1 MSDLKESLFQAI
13 RVIAQA
19 EDSKLTFTKTI
30 EATIFDNSQAPEG
43 IYQVQY
49 QDGVFPAYTD
59 ADNKVTYNIGDAV
72 LVLIPDGDFSKHK
85 RILGKKS
92 QVGGGD
98 SDSASTSTSLDKIDW
113 IGPDW
118 SIWLDYDKTDPFAG
132 KGLIAGGEQESLIL
146 FDGFTQEDTTDE
158 IIFKRY
164 FNACHAFLIKVNF
177 RTDFP
182 QDKISTYYGGNYGL
196 RLTFQKNGTEY
207 VFILDTDNMNGD
219 PYNYKDPSTQYIIY
233 KYDNEALAGATIT
246 KIELFQEG
254 FTNEP
259 QDHEDIFASN
269 LELSFVQEIE
279 DLDNGYS
286 INILTP
292 QGNVVSAQEIT
303 LRPQL
308 KLDGK
313 EISYDTA
320 MWFIEDMS
328 IKVGNEKYSPYA
340 GIGWRNLDV
349 NGTLTI
355 KDSDIF
361 GTTQYKCVVIKG
373 ALAFDKTIFI
383 YKLNS
388 LYEFEIVREG
398 PDENDVVTLRVNQL
412 TEMPGPFTYAWAKTD
427 SEGNTF
433 SLSGNSDTYQ
443 FNLNEIY
450 LNSTYYCSIYNA
462 SSDLVY
468 TARIYIDKTIE
479 ENTDINVVFVGNY
492 IFAYDANGDIDYS
505 SYSQPHNLTA
515 EITLQDAN
523 DSVLTATWVF
533 PLPDDSMVTIA
544 DGTQTR
550 TDEDGN
556 PIVEV
561 GTSVNNPSVDFK
573 IAPKY
578 NINKLNNWID
588 LRLTTVAGQE
598 YTIRKEIICI
608 KTGNSGTNGTKY
620 YAFLDFQEGH
630 DHVAVNDSAQI
641 AVIEPHVY
649 EDGAAR
655 EDFAITYSLGGI
667 RGDDY
672 RFLNINNGNNNSCIV
687 SYIAKAGIE
696 PLNSSNFVTATVTID
711 DVELHCFIAVP
722 ILMSGAWVPL
732 GDTSADNLL
741 GKRYITSVEYNPSGE
756 NPSYDKNAII
766 NREYWTA
773 LEANDKFEELKSEDV
788 AYEPVAKYKN
798 DGMCGNILAT
808 SADCQ
813 ILWPVVFYLNTYGNE
828 AINGWDGVSIKVDNE
843 LGYILSPV
851 VGAGQKTTDTN
862 EFTGVLMGTV
872 GYFDGDG
879 VTEETG
885 LFGFNGEAGRTFFL
899 DAETGD
905 ITLGA
910 PNAARLEYNVAGAEL
925 RITGG
930 DASGIIINGEKA
942 VIQSEGFAEGD
953 KPYAQEGTQIN
964 LADGSIMSMN
974 FAIDENG
981 NAYFR
986 GEVTADSGSIGGWEI
1001 DGDRL
1006 VGNSEDG
1013 STRIILDASA
1023 PSIRGYGSGEDSN
1036 WSITPSGIVTN
1047 HLEASSGTIGPW
1059 NLTEEG
1065 LSGNGNVIYSNGGA
1079 TFGNFSFYSTPGQ
1092 GSVDEIDP
1100 SSGNIVYFGDRE
1112 GEIGLDAQNK
1122 LIWAGWDKSGTYID
1136 EDGYYVSLNGT
1147 EGAVYSYNGYYVWD
1161 PNGTNPETGQQTG
1174 WWAHVISQG
1183 GSSGVGGGVDA
1194 GNASSPENTRDQPEP
1209 WKFLYYSN
1217 EIDGL
1222 RFADVYFQD
1231 GLYIGYTIDNETQV
1245 PGFGG
1250 SVDCTGNS
1258 GGQKTWTFSNISGN
1272 DSSVTGQTDSAET
1285 YYFYVDNPDNFN
1297 DIYYG
1302 NLKFQNGLAIKNK
1315 PGTSVLSKLKE
1326 LLANGGGGGVSDEW
1340 NALLYLGGSPGSYN
1354 LYANHFIFTNG
1365 LLSSYEDNG
1374 GSVLD
1379 GHEATD
1385 AVASAVA
1392 RYL

>member
-1 MSDLKESLFQAI
+1 
-13 RVIAQA
+13 
-19 EDSKLTFTKTI
+19 
-30 EATIFDNSQAPEG
+30 
-43 IYQVQY
+43 
-49 QDGVFPAYTD
+49 
-59 ADNKVTYNIGDAV
+59 
-72 LVLIPDGDFSKHK
+72 
-85 RILGKKS
+85 
-92 QVGGGD
+92 
-98 SDSASTSTSLDKIDW
+98 
-113 IGPDW
+113 
-118 SIWLDYDKTDPFAG
+118 
-132 KGLIAGGEQESLIL
+132 
-146 FDGFTQEDTTDE
+146 
-158 IIFKRY
+158 
-164 FNACHAFLIKVNF
+164 
-177 RTDFP
+177 
-182 QDKISTYYGGNYGL
+182 
-196 RLTFQKNGTEY
+196 
-207 VFILDTDNMNGD
+207 
-219 PYNYKDPSTQYIIY
+219 
-233 KYDNEALAGATIT
+233 
-246 KIELFQEG
+246 
-254 FTNEP
+254 
-259 QDHEDIFASN
+259 
-269 LELSFVQEIE
+269 
-279 DLDNGYS
+279 
-286 INILTP
+286 
-292 QGNVVSAQEIT
+292 
-303 LRPQL
+303 
-308 KLDGK
+308 
-313 EISYDTA
+313 
-320 MWFIEDMS
+320 
-328 IKVGNEKYSPYA
+328 
-340 GIGWRNLDV
+340 
-349 NGTLTI
+349 
-355 KDSDIF
+355 
-361 GTTQYKCVVIKG
+361 
-373 ALAFDKTIFI
+373 
-383 YKLNS
+383 
-388 LYEFEIVREG
+388 
-398 PDENDVVTLRVNQL
+398 
-412 TEMPGPFTYAWAKTD
+412 MPGPFTYAWAKTD

-462 SSDLVY
+462 SNDLVY

-479 ENTDINVVFVGNY
+479 ENNEINVVFVGNY

-523 DSVLTATWVF
+523 DSILTATWVF

-544 DGTQTR
+544 DGTQTG
-550 TDEDGN
+550 TDEDGK

-561 GTSVNNPSVDFK
+561 GTSVNNPGVDFK

-598 YTIRKEIICI
+598 YTVRKEIICI

-655 EDFAITYSLGGI
+655 EDFTITYSLGGI

-672 RFLNINNGNNNSCIV
+672 RFLNITNGNNNSCIA

-722 ILMSGAWVPL
+722 ILMSGTWVPL

-741 GKRYITSVEYNPSGE
+741 GKRYITFVEYNPSGE
-756 NPSYDKNAII
+756 NPSYDKNATI
-766 NREYWTA
+766 NREYWTV

-879 VTEETG
+879 TVEETG

-910 PNAARLEYNVAGAEL
+910 PNAARLEYNVADAEL

-930 DASGIIINGEKA
+930 DAAGIIINGEKA
-942 VIQSEGFAEGD
+942 IIQSEGFAEGD
-953 KPYAQEGTQIN
+953 RPYAQEGTQIN
-964 LADGSIMSMN
+964 LADGSITSMN

-1006 VGNSEDG
+1006 VGKSEDG
-1013 STRIILDASA
+1013 STRIVLDASA

-1100 SSGNIVYFGDRE
+1100 TSGNIVYFGDRE

-1136 EDGYYVSLNGT
+1136 QGGYYVSLNGG

-1161 PNGTNPETGQQTG
+1161 PDTNS
-1174 WWAHVISQG
+1174 WNHIIAQG
-1183 GSSGVGGGVDA
+1183 GNIGGGSGVGDVTYDANSFTWGFSDGYSFQAENIDGSSDVNWNHVLYFDLANKQIHYGNMSFQRGLLDYNSSDEAVGKDGLNLIREWLGGVGGNGEA
-1194 GNASSPENTRDQPEP
+1194 NVWTNASGHWGT
-1209 WKFLYYSN
+1209 YSGSN
-1217 EIDGL
+1217 YSEFTKNAKTSSGT
-1222 RFADVYFQD
+1222 V
-1231 GLYIGYTIDNETQV
+1231 IGVE
-1245 PGFGG
+1245 
-1250 SVDCTGNS
+1250 
-1258 GGQKTWTFSNISGN
+1258 N
-1272 DSSVTGQTDSAET
+1272 DSVEAWHLD
-1285 YYFYVDNPDNFN
+1285 
-1297 DIYYG
+1297 
-1302 NLKFQNGLAIKNK
+1302 
-1315 PGTSVLSKLKE
+1315 
-1326 LLANGGGGGVSDEW
+1326 
-1340 NALLYLGGSPGSYN
+1340 
-1354 LYANHFIFTNG
+1354 FTNG
-1365 LLSSYEDNG
+1365 LATNYNDNT
-1374 GSVLD
+1374 SVNAPQVL
-1379 GHEATD
+1379 AR
-1385 AVASAVA
+1385 AVAS
-1392 RYL
+1392 YL

>member
-59 ADNKVTYNIGDAV
+59 VDNKVIYNIGDAV
-72 LVLIPDGDFSKHK
+72 LVLIPDGDFSKQK

-132 KGLIAGGEQESLIL
+132 KGLIAGGEQESLVL

-164 FNACHAFLIKVNF
+164 FDACHAFLIKVNF

-196 RLTFQKNGTEY
+196 RLIFQKNGTEY

-233 KYDNEALAGATIT
+233 KYDNAALAGATIT
-246 KIELFQEG
+246 KIELFQEN

-328 IKVGNEKYSPYA
+328 IKVGNDKYSPYA
-340 GIGWRNLDV
+340 GIGWRNLNV

-355 KDSDIF
+355 EDDDIF
-361 GTTQYKCVVIKG
+361 GTTQYKCVIIKG

-468 TARIYIDKTIE
+468 TARIYIDKTID
-479 ENTDINVVFVGNY
+479 ENNDINVVFVGNY

-515 EITLQDAN
+515 EITLQDTN
-523 DSVLTATWVF
+523 DSILTATWVF

-544 DGTQTR
+544 DGTQTG
-550 TDEDGN
+550 TDEGGK

-573 IAPKY
+573 IASKY

-696 PLNSSNFVTATVTID
+696 PLNSSNFITATVTID

-722 ILMSGAWVPL
+722 ILMSGIWVPL

-741 GKRYITSVEYNPSGE
+741 GKRYITSVEYNSSGE
-756 NPSYDKNAII
+756 NPSYDKNATI
-766 NREYWTA
+766 NREYWTT
-773 LEANDKFEELKSEDV
+773 LEANDKFEEFKSEDV

-872 GYFDGDG
+872 GYFDGGG
-879 VTEETG
+879 VIEETG
-885 LFGFNGEAGRTFFL
+885 LFGFNGESGRTFFL

-910 PNAARLEYNVAGAEL
+910 PGQGQLSYTV
-925 RITGG
+925 
-930 DASGIIINGEKA
+930 DSGILRLGSFDKDSKWYGLELNGQDG
-942 VIQSEGFAEGD
+942 VIQSGNYQHGDTVAETTGMQIDLANGEIDAKGFH
-953 KPYAQEGTQIN
+953 
-964 LADGSIMSMN
+964 
-974 FAIDENG
+974 IDESGLELSGTIEAIGGKIGNWEINEGRLEGNSTNG
-981 NAYFR
+981 GRIVLDADNAEIR
-986 GEVTADSGSIGGWEI
+986 GYPSDWSGEGSRWTISPNGITTEYIDATGGYIGGWELSETDEGLKYI
-1001 DGDRL
+1001 QSSNGQSALYSDGTVKFGDWYIGSYTDYSGREFMGL
-1006 VGNSEDG
+1006 TYGDPQTSWLGMSNNTGLTIWSGDTGSNSYFAANELGEIWSTAGIGARGIVGSGNNSSLHRGAFSTGEYAGNGVVIVGDYWFDATEDG
-1013 STRIILDASA
+1013 SGKIYKWN
-1023 PSIRGYGSGEDSN
+1023 GSN
-1036 WSITPSGIVTN
+1036 WSTEVNFGGAPGEGSGNVTYTPEGQFSYVDD
-1047 HLEASSGTIGPW
+1047 SGTHQMTSNVVWDSQPW
-1059 NLTEEG
+1059 
-1065 LSGNGNVIYSNGGA
+1065 
-1079 TFGNFSFYSTPGQ
+1079 
-1092 GSVDEIDP
+1092 
-1100 SSGNIVYFGDRE
+1100 
-1112 GEIGLDAQNK
+1112 IGLYATVSDDAITSLRFSQMEFQYGLCIQDAPYN
-1122 LIWAGWDKSGTYID
+1122 SG
-1136 EDGYYVSLNGT
+1136 
-1147 EGAVYSYNGYYVWD
+1147 VWD
-1161 PNGTNPETGQQTG
+1161 STHTKQALKDFLG
-1174 WWAHVISQG
+1174 IG
-1183 GSSGVGGGVDA
+1183 GSSGQGGTA
-1194 GNASSPENTRDQPEP
+1194 GSGNVETTYSDGAWN
-1209 WKFLYYSN
+1209 WLYMDGDEIISN
-1217 EIDGL
+1217 PVHF
-1222 RFADVYFQD
+1222 RD
-1231 GLYIGYTIDNETQV
+1231 GLYLGYNAKSIRT
-1245 PGFGG
+1245 
-1250 SVDCTGNS
+1250 
-1258 GGQKTWTFSNISGN
+1258 
-1272 DSSVTGQTDSAET
+1272 SSVAG
-1285 YYFYVDNPDNFN
+1285 
-1297 DIYYG
+1297 
-1302 NLKFQNGLAIKNK
+1302 
-1315 PGTSVLSKLKE
+1315 
-1326 LLANGGGGGVSDEW
+1326 
-1340 NALLYLGGSPGSYN
+1340 
-1354 LYANHFIFTNG
+1354 
-1365 LLSSYEDNG
+1365 
-1374 GSVLD
+1374 
-1379 GHEATD
+1379 
-1385 AVASAVA
+1385 AVA

>member
-72 LVLIPDGDFSKHK
+72 LVLIPDGDFSKQK

-98 SDSASTSTSLDKIDW
+98 SDSASTSASLDKIDW

-132 KGLIAGGEQESLIL
+132 RGLIAGGEQESLVL

-164 FNACHAFLIKVNF
+164 FDACHAFLIKVNF

-182 QDKISTYYGGNYGL
+182 QDNISAYYGGNYGI
-196 RLTFQKNGTEY
+196 RITFQKDGTEY
-207 VFILDTDNMNGD
+207 IFILDTDNMNGD

-328 IKVGNEKYSPYA
+328 AKVGNDKYSPYA

-355 KDSDIF
+355 KDDDIF
-361 GTTQYKCVVIKG
+361 GTTQYKCVIIKG
-373 ALAFDKTIFI
+373 ALSFDKTIFI

-398 PDENDVVTLRVNQL
+398 PDENDVITLRVNQL

-479 ENTDINVVFVGNY
+479 ENNEINVVFVGNY

-523 DSVLTATWVF
+523 DSILTATWVF

-544 DGTQTR
+544 DGTQTG
-550 TDEDGN
+550 TDEDGK

-598 YTIRKEIICI
+598 YTVRKEIICI

-655 EDFAITYSLGGI
+655 EDFTITYSLGGI

-672 RFLNINNGNNNSCIV
+672 RFLNITNGNNNSCIA

-696 PLNSSNFVTATVTID
+696 PLNSSNFITATVTID

-722 ILMSGAWVPL
+722 ILMSGTWVPL

-741 GKRYITSVEYNPSGE
+741 GKKYITSVEYNSSGE
-756 NPSYDKNAII
+756 NPSYDKNATI

-813 ILWPVVFYLNTYGNE
+813 ILWSVVFYLNTYGNE

-872 GYFDGDG
+872 GYFDGNN
-879 VTEETG
+879 TIEETG
-885 LFGFNGEAGRTFFL
+885 LFGFNGESGRTFFL
-899 DAETGD
+899 NAETGD

-910 PNAARLEYNVAGAEL
+910 PDAARLEYNVANAEL
-925 RITGG
+925 KITGG
-930 DASGIIINGEKA
+930 DASGIIINGEKS
-942 VIQSEGFAEGD
+942 VIQSEGFAKGD
-953 KPYAQEGTQIN
+953 RPYAQEGTQIN

-986 GEVTADSGSIGGWEI
+986 GDVTATGGRIGNWEINEGRLEGTSTDPNGGRIVLDADNAEIRGYPGDWTGEGSRWTINPNGITTEWIDANGGSIGGWSI
-1001 DGDRL
+1001 DENALSAGDTL
-1006 VGNSEDG
+1006 LSYDG
-1013 STRIILDASA
+1013 TAVFG
-1023 PSIRGYGSGEDSN
+1023 PFSIYYTGD
-1036 WSITPSGIVTN
+1036 
-1047 HLEASSGTIGPW
+1047 SSGSY
-1059 NLTEEG
+1059 
-1065 LSGNGNVIYSNGGA
+1065 SG
-1079 TFGNFSFYSTPGQ
+1079 
-1092 GSVDEIDP
+1092 
-1100 SSGNIVYFGDRE
+1100 YFGPGSNTIYDQEWGISGANSGLCFWTGYSE
-1112 GEIGLDAQNK
+1112 GYNFLVQNDGTVR
-1122 LIWAGWDKSGTYID
+1122 AGGDYT
-1136 EDGYYVSLNGT
+1136 
-1147 EGAVYSYNGYYVWD
+1147 
-1161 PNGTNPETGQQTG
+1161 TGRARDQTG
-1174 WWAHVISQG
+1174 WVSINPDGNIYLGNAKFDENGLLYRYVNNDWELYGDSGGGLGGGDVTYDANSFTWGFSDGYSFQAENIK
-1183 GSSGVGGGVDA
+1183 GSSDVDWNHVLYFDLTNEEIHYGNMSFQRGLLDSNSSDEAVG
-1194 GNASSPENTRDQPEP
+1194 
-1209 WKFLYYSN
+1209 K
-1217 EIDGL
+1217 DGL
-1222 RFADVYFQD
+1222 D
-1231 GLYIGYTIDNETQV
+1231 LIKKWL
-1245 PGFGG
+1245 GG
-1250 SVDCTGNS
+1250 AV
-1258 GGQKTWTFSNISGN
+1258 
-1272 DSSVTGQTDSAET
+1272 
-1285 YYFYVDNPDNFN
+1285 
-1297 DIYYG
+1297 
-1302 NLKFQNGLAIKNK
+1302 
-1315 PGTSVLSKLKE
+1315 
-1326 LLANGGGGGVSDEW
+1326 GGGVSDEW

-1379 GHEATD
+1379 GNEATD

>member
-72 LVLIPDGDFSKHK
+72 LVLIPDGDFSKQK

-132 KGLIAGGEQESLIL
+132 KGLIAGGEQESLVL

-164 FNACHAFLIKVNF
+164 FDACHAFLIKVNF

-196 RLTFQKNGTEY
+196 RLTFQKSGTEY

-233 KYDNEALAGATIT
+233 KYDNQALAGATIT
-246 KIELFQEG
+246 KIELFQED

-340 GIGWRNLDV
+340 GIGWRNLGV

-355 KDSDIF
+355 EDDDIF
-361 GTTQYKCVVIKG
+361 GTTQYKCVIIKG

-462 SSDLVY
+462 SNDLVY

-479 ENTDINVVFVGNY
+479 ENNEINVVFVGNY

-523 DSVLTATWVF
+523 DSILTATWVF

-544 DGTQTR
+544 DGTQTG
-550 TDEDGN
+550 TDEDGK

-598 YTIRKEIICI
+598 YTVRKEIICI

-620 YAFLDFQEGH
+620 YAYLDFQEGH

-655 EDFAITYSLGGI
+655 EDFTITYSLGGI

-672 RFLNINNGNNNSCIV
+672 RFLNITNGNNNSCIA

-696 PLNSSNFVTATVTID
+696 PLNSSNFITATVTID

-722 ILMSGAWVPL
+722 ILMSGTWVPL

-756 NPSYDKNAII
+756 NPSYDKNATI

-828 AINGWDGVSIKVDNE
+828 SINGWDGVSIKLDE
-843 LGYILSPV
+843 KSGYILSPV
-851 VGAGQKTTDTN
+851 VGAGEKREDTN
-862 EFTGVLMGTV
+862 EFTGVLMGTA
-872 GYFDGDG
+872 GFFDGASVDRK
-879 VTEETG
+879 TG
-885 LFGFNGEAGRTFFL
+885 LFGFAGEDGQTFFL

-910 PNAARLEYNVAGAEL
+910 PGTAQLTYSVQNATLSIL
-925 RITGG
+925 GG
-930 DASGIIINGEKA
+930 DSEGLIFDADKA
-942 VIQSEGFAEGD
+942 VIQSGIFREEGNGS
-953 KPYAQEGTQIN
+953 PYAIEGMQID
-964 LADGSIMSMN
+964 LSEEGSITAQN
-974 FAIDENG
+974 FAIDKNG

-1006 VGNSEDG
+1006 VGSSEDG

-1112 GEIGLDAQNK
+1112 GEIGLDANNWI
-1122 LIWAGWDKSGTYID
+1122 IWSGWNTGGSSSNRKSDCDANYL
-1136 EDGYYVSLNGT
+1136 VSLNGN

-1161 PNGTNPETGQQTG
+1161 PDTKS
-1174 WWAHVISQG
+1174 WSHVIAKG
-1183 GSSGVGGGVDA
+1183 G
-1194 GNASSPENTRDQPEP
+1194 
-1209 WKFLYYSN
+1209 
-1217 EIDGL
+1217 
-1222 RFADVYFQD
+1222 
-1231 GLYIGYTIDNETQV
+1231 
-1245 PGFGG
+1245 
-1250 SVDCTGNS
+1250 
-1258 GGQKTWTFSNISGN
+1258 NI
-1272 DSSVTGQTDSAET
+1272 
-1285 YYFYVDNPDNFN
+1285 
-1297 DIYYG
+1297 
-1302 NLKFQNGLAIKNK
+1302 
-1315 PGTSVLSKLKE
+1315 
-1326 LLANGGGGGVSDEW
+1326 GGGGGTGSGNVIYDPNNSGVWQYVYGDVENPQTQTMTNTVVWDDGAWIGLYVTVDETSITSIRLNQMEFQYGLCVQDGTYNSQVWNSNTTKTALKKFLDIGGSTGQGVTEDW
-1340 NALLYLGGSPGSYN
+1340 NAMLYLGGSSGAYN
-1354 LYANHFIFTNG
+1354 IYANHFTFTNG
-1365 LLSSYEDNG
+1365 LLSSYENNG
-1374 GSVLD
+1374 GDVVPGTNLV
-1379 GHEATD
+1379 TD

>member
-43 IYQVQY
+43 VYQVQY

-72 LVLIPDGDFSKHK
+72 LVLIPDGDFSKQK

-132 KGLIAGGEQESLIL
+132 RGLIAGGEQESLVL

-164 FNACHAFLIKVNF
+164 FDACHAFLIKVNF

-233 KYDNEALAGATIT
+233 KYDNQALAGATIT
-246 KIELFQEG
+246 KIELFQED

-328 IKVGNEKYSPYA
+328 VKVGNDKYSPYA

-355 KDSDIF
+355 EDDDIF
-361 GTTQYKCVVIKG
+361 GTTQYKCVIIKG

-388 LYEFEIVREG
+388 LYEFEIIREG

-479 ENTDINVVFVGNY
+479 ENNEINVVFVGNY

-523 DSVLTATWVF
+523 DSILTATWVF

-544 DGTQTR
+544 DGTQTG
-550 TDEDGN
+550 TDEDGK

-561 GTSVNNPSVDFK
+561 GTSVNNPGVDFK

-598 YTIRKEIICI
+598 YTVRKEIICI

-655 EDFAITYSLGGI
+655 EDFTITYSLGGI

-672 RFLNINNGNNNSCIV
+672 RFLNITNGNNNSCIA

-722 ILMSGAWVPL
+722 ILMSGTWVPL

-741 GKRYITSVEYNPSGE
+741 GKRYITSVEYNSSGE
-756 NPSYDKNAII
+756 NPSYDKNATI

-879 VTEETG
+879 TVEETG

-910 PNAARLEYNVAGAEL
+910 PNAARLEYNVADAEL

-930 DASGIIINGEKA
+930 DTSGIIINGEKA

-953 KPYAQEGTQIN
+953 RPYAQEGTQIN

-986 GEVTADSGSIGGWEI
+986 GDVTATGGRIGNWEINEGRLEGTSTAPNGGRIVFDADNAEIRGYPGDWTGEGSRWTINPNGITTEWIDANGGSIGGWSI
-1001 DGDRL
+1001 DENALSAGDTL
-1006 VGNSEDG
+1006 LSYDGTAVFGPFSIYYSEDTTG
-1013 STRIILDASA
+1013 SNDSYFGPTNEEWGMS
-1023 PSIRGYGSGEDSN
+1023 GSN
-1036 WSITPSGIVTN
+1036 SGLCFWT
-1047 HLEASSGTIGPW
+1047 G
-1059 NLTEEG
+1059 
-1065 LSGNGNVIYSNGGA
+1065 YSNGY
-1079 TFGNFSFYSTPGQ
+1079 NFLVQNDGTVRAG
-1092 GSVDEIDP
+1092 
-1100 SSGNIVYFGDRE
+1100 GDY
-1112 GEIGLDAQNK
+1112 
-1122 LIWAGWDKSGTYID
+1122 T
-1136 EDGYYVSLNGT
+1136 
-1147 EGAVYSYNGYYVWD
+1147 
-1161 PNGTNPETGQQTG
+1161 TGRARDQTG
-1174 WWAHVISQG
+1174 WVSINPDGNIYLGNAKFDSDGLLYRYVNDDWELYGDSGSGLGGGDVTYDSNTSVWGFSDGTNLEIYKASTTVANYNRVIS
-1183 GSSGVGGGVDA
+1183 VDA
-1194 GNASSPENTRDQPEP
+1194 QGNFYVQNVHFTRGLLDNTSSYPGGTGENTTVMTEQIKQ
-1209 WKFLYYSN
+1209 WL
-1217 EIDGL
+1217 
-1222 RFADVYFQD
+1222 
-1231 GLYIGYTIDNETQV
+1231 
-1245 PGFGG
+1245 GG
-1250 SVDCTGNS
+1250 
-1258 GGQKTWTFSNISGN
+1258 
-1272 DSSVTGQTDSAET
+1272 A
-1285 YYFYVDNPDNFN
+1285 
-1297 DIYYG
+1297 
-1302 NLKFQNGLAIKNK
+1302 A
-1315 PGTSVLSKLKE
+1315 
-1326 LLANGGGGGVSDEW
+1326 GGGVSEEW
-1340 NALLYLGGSPGSYN
+1340 NAILYLGGSSGSYN
-1354 LYANHFIFTNG
+1354 LYANHFTFTNG

-1374 GSVLD
+1374 GSVLSD
-1379 GHEATD
+1379 NFATD

>member
-1 MSDLKESLFQAI
+1 MSDLKESLFEAI

-30 EATIFDNSQAPEG
+30 EATIFDNSQAPDG

-59 ADNKVTYNIGDAV
+59 ADNKVTYNVGDAV
-72 LVLIPDGDFSKHK
+72 LVLIPDGDFSKQK

-92 QVGGGD
+92 QIGG

-118 SIWLDYDKTDPFAG
+118 SIWLDYNKQDPFVG
-132 KGLIAGGEQESLIL
+132 KGLIAGGEQESLVL

-164 FNACHAFLIKVNF
+164 FDACHAFLIKCDF

-182 QDKISTYYGGNYGL
+182 QKTITEYYGGNYGL
-196 RLTFQKNGTEY
+196 RLTFQKDNTEY
-207 VFILDTDNMNGD
+207 VFILDLDNMNGD
-219 PYNYKDPSTQYIIY
+219 PYNYKDPATQYILY
-233 KYDNEALAGATIT
+233 QYDNEALAGATIT
-246 KIELFQEG
+246 KIELFQEN
-254 FTNEP
+254 FNVTP
-259 QDHEDIFASN
+259 QDHADIFATN
-269 LELSFVQEIE
+269 LNLSFVQEIE
-279 DLDNGYS
+279 DLGNGYS
-286 INILTP
+286 MNIITP

-303 LRPQL
+303 LQPQL
-308 KLDGK
+308 KLDGQ

-328 IKVGNEKYSPYA
+328 IKVGNENYSPYA
-340 GIGWRNLDV
+340 GIGWRNLNV

-355 KDSDIF
+355 EDDDIF
-361 GTTQYKCVVIKG
+361 GTTQYKCVIIKG

-388 LYEFEIVREG
+388 LYEFEINREG
-398 PDENDVVTLRVNQL
+398 PDKNDFVTLRVNQL

-427 SEGNTF
+427 AEGNTF
-433 SLSGNSDTYQ
+433 SLSGDSDTYQ
-443 FNLNEIY
+443 FNINEIY
-450 LNSTYYCSIYNA
+450 LNSTFYCSIYNA
-462 SSDLVY
+462 SGDLVY

-479 ENTDINVVFVGNY
+479 EDNNINVVFVGNY

-515 EITLQDAN
+515 EIALQDQN
-523 DSVLTATWVF
+523 DSVLTAEWIF
-533 PLPDDSMVTIA
+533 PLSDDSMVTPT
-544 DGTQTR
+544 DGTQTG
-550 TDEDGN
+550 TDENGN
-556 PIVEV
+556 PIVMVE

-573 IAPKY
+573 IAAKY

-588 LRLTTVAGQE
+588 LHLTTVAGQD
-598 YTIRKEIICI
+598 YTVRKEIICL

-620 YAFLDFQEGH
+620 YAYLDFQEGH

-655 EDFAITYSLGGI
+655 EDFTITYSLGGI

-672 RFLNINNGNNNSCIV
+672 RFLNITNGNNNSCIA

-711 DVELHCFIAVP
+711 DIELHCFIAVP
-722 ILMSGAWVPL
+722 ILMSGPWIPL

-756 NPSYDKNAII
+756 NPSYDKNATI

-851 VGAGQKTTDTN
+851 IGAGQKTTDTN

-879 VTEETG
+879 VIEETG

-910 PNAARLEYNVAGAEL
+910 PNAARLEYNVADAEL
-925 RITGG
+925 KITGG

-953 KPYAQEGTQIN
+953 RPYAQEGTQIN
-964 LADGSIMSMN
+964 LADGSITSMN

-1006 VGNSEDG
+1006 VGSSEDG
-1013 STRIILDASA
+1013 STRIVLDASA

-1059 NLTEEG
+1059 NLSQEG
-1065 LSGNGNVIYSNGGA
+1065 LSGNGNVIYANGGA
-1079 TFGNFSFYSTPGQ
+1079 TFGDFSFYSTLGQ
-1092 GSVDEIDP
+1092 GGSDAIDP
-1100 SSGNIVYFGDRE
+1100 TSGNIVYFGSYD
-1112 GEIGLDAQNK
+1112 GTIGMDAANN
-1122 LIWAGWDKSGTYID
+1122 LIWVGWDRQGNTVKPNGYGISL
-1136 EDGYYVSLNGT
+1136 DGG
-1147 EGAVYSYNGYYVWD
+1147 EWAIYSYNGYYVWD
-1161 PNGTNPETGQQTG
+1161 DSKNDWIHIIGKNGEMEGGSGATGIGDVTYNSNTSIWGFSDGTNLEIYNAGTTV
-1174 WWAHVISQG
+1174 ANYNRVISVDSQG
-1183 GSSGVGGGVDA
+1183 NFYVQNVHFTRGLLDNTSSYPGGTGENTTVMTEQIKQWLGGAAGGGV
-1194 GNASSPENTRDQPEP
+1194 
-1209 WKFLYYSN
+1209 
-1217 EIDGL
+1217 
-1222 RFADVYFQD
+1222 
-1231 GLYIGYTIDNETQV
+1231 
-1245 PGFGG
+1245 
-1250 SVDCTGNS
+1250 
-1258 GGQKTWTFSNISGN
+1258 
-1272 DSSVTGQTDSAET
+1272 TD
-1285 YYFYVDNPDNFN
+1285 D
-1297 DIYYG
+1297 
-1302 NLKFQNGLAIKNK
+1302 
-1315 PGTSVLSKLKE
+1315 
-1326 LLANGGGGGVSDEW
+1326 W
-1340 NALLYLGGSPGSYN
+1340 NAMLYLGGSSGAYN
-1354 LYANHFIFTNG
+1354 IYANHFTFTNG

-1374 GSVLD
+1374 GDVVPDTNLV
-1379 GHEATD
+1379 TD

>member
-72 LVLIPDGDFSKHK
+72 LVLIPDGDFSKQK

-98 SDSASTSTSLDKIDW
+98 SDGASTSTSLDKIDW

-132 KGLIAGGEQESLIL
+132 KGLIAGGEQESLVL

-164 FNACHAFLIKVNF
+164 FDACHAFLIKVNF

-233 KYDNEALAGATIT
+233 KYDNAALAGATIT
-246 KIELFQEG
+246 KIELFQES

-286 INILTP
+286 INILAP

-328 IKVGNEKYSPYA
+328 IKVGNDKYSPYA
-340 GIGWRNLDV
+340 GIGWRNLNV

-355 KDSDIF
+355 EDDDIF
-361 GTTQYKCVVIKG
+361 GTTQYKCVIIKG

-450 LNSTYYCSIYNA
+450 LNSTYYCSVYNA

-479 ENTDINVVFVGNY
+479 ENNEINVVFVGNY

-523 DSVLTATWVF
+523 DSILTATWVF

-544 DGTQTR
+544 DGTQTG
-550 TDEDGN
+550 TDEDGK

-598 YTIRKEIICI
+598 YTVRKEIICI

-655 EDFAITYSLGGI
+655 EDFTIAYSLGGI

-672 RFLNINNGNNNSCIV
+672 RFLNITNGNNNSCIA

-722 ILMSGAWVPL
+722 ILMSGTWVPL

-756 NPSYDKNAII
+756 NPSYDKNATI

-813 ILWPVVFYLNTYGNE
+813 VLWPVVFYLNTYGNE

-879 VTEETG
+879 TVEETG

-910 PNAARLEYNVAGAEL
+910 PNAARLEYNVADAEL

-930 DASGIIINGEKA
+930 DTSGIIINGEKA

-953 KPYAQEGTQIN
+953 RPYAQEGTQIN
-964 LADGSIMSMN
+964 LADGSVMSMN
-974 FAIDENG
+974 FAIDEKG

-986 GEVTADSGSIGGWEI
+986 GDVTATGGRIGNWEINEGRLEGTSTAPNGGRIVLDADNAEIRGYPGDWTGEGSRWTINPNGITTEWVDASGGSIGGWSIDENALSAGDTLLSYDGTAVFGPFSIYYSEDTTGSNDSYFGPTNEEWGMSGSNSGLCFWTGYSNGYNFLVQNDGTVRAGGDYTTGRARDQTGWVSINPDGNIYLGNAKFDSDGLLYRYVNDDWELYGDSGSGLGGGDVTYDANSFTWGFSDGYSFQAENI
-1001 DGDRL
+1001 DGSSDVNWNHVLYFDLANKQIHYGNMSFQRGL
-1006 VGNSEDG
+1006 LDYNSSDEAVGKDGLNLIREWLGGVGGNGEANVWTNASGHWGTYSGSNYSEF
-1013 STRIILDASA
+1013 TKNAK
-1023 PSIRGYGSGEDSN
+1023 
-1036 WSITPSGIVTN
+1036 T
-1047 HLEASSGTIGPW
+1047 SSGTVIGV
-1059 NLTEEG
+1059 E
-1065 LSGNGNVIYSNGGA
+1065 
-1079 TFGNFSFYSTPGQ
+1079 
-1092 GSVDEIDP
+1092 
-1100 SSGNIVYFGDRE
+1100 
-1112 GEIGLDAQNK
+1112 
-1122 LIWAGWDKSGTYID
+1122 
-1136 EDGYYVSLNGT
+1136 
-1147 EGAVYSYNGYYVWD
+1147 
-1161 PNGTNPETGQQTG
+1161 
-1174 WWAHVISQG
+1174 
-1183 GSSGVGGGVDA
+1183 
-1194 GNASSPENTRDQPEP
+1194 
-1209 WKFLYYSN
+1209 
-1217 EIDGL
+1217 
-1222 RFADVYFQD
+1222 
-1231 GLYIGYTIDNETQV
+1231 
-1245 PGFGG
+1245 
-1250 SVDCTGNS
+1250 
-1258 GGQKTWTFSNISGN
+1258 N
-1272 DSSVTGQTDSAET
+1272 DSVEAWHLD
-1285 YYFYVDNPDNFN
+1285 
-1297 DIYYG
+1297 
-1302 NLKFQNGLAIKNK
+1302 
-1315 PGTSVLSKLKE
+1315 
-1326 LLANGGGGGVSDEW
+1326 
-1340 NALLYLGGSPGSYN
+1340 
-1354 LYANHFIFTNG
+1354 FTNG
-1365 LLSSYEDNG
+1365 LATNYNDNT
-1374 GSVLD
+1374 SVNAPQVL
-1379 GHEATD
+1379 AR
-1385 AVASAVA
+1385 AVAS
-1392 RYL
+1392 YL

>member
-59 ADNKVTYNIGDAV
+59 ADNKVTYSIGDSV
-72 LVLIPDGDFSKHK
+72 LVLIPDGDFSKQK

-132 KGLIAGGEQESLIL
+132 KGLIAGGEQESLVL

-164 FNACHAFLIKVNF
+164 FDACHAFLIKVNF

-233 KYDNEALAGATIT
+233 KYDNQALAGATIT
-246 KIELFQEG
+246 KIELFQED

-328 IKVGNEKYSPYA
+328 VKVGNDKYSPYA
-340 GIGWRNLDV
+340 GIGWRNLNV

-355 KDSDIF
+355 EDDDIF
-361 GTTQYKCVVIKG
+361 GTTQYKCVIIKG
-373 ALAFDKTIFI
+373 VLAFDKTIFI

-468 TARIYIDKTIE
+468 TARVYIDKTID
-479 ENTDINVVFVGNY
+479 ENNDISVVFVGNY

-544 DGTQTR
+544 DGTQTG
-550 TDEDGN
+550 TDENGN

-598 YTIRKEIICI
+598 YSVRKEIICI

-655 EDFAITYSLGGI
+655 EDFTVTYSLGGI

-672 RFLNINNGNNNSCIV
+672 RFLNITNGNNNSCIA

-722 ILMSGAWVPL
+722 ILMSGTWIPL
-732 GDTSADNLL
+732 GDASADNLL
-741 GKRYITSVEYNPSGE
+741 GKRYITFVEYNPSGE

-828 AINGWDGVSIKVDNE
+828 SINGWDGVSIE
-843 LGYILSPV
+843 LDEKSGYILSPV
-851 VGAGQKTTDTN
+851 VGAGEKNESTN

-872 GYFDGDG
+872 GYFDGG
-879 VTEETG
+879 SVKEQTG
-885 LFGFNGEAGRTFFL
+885 LFGFAGENGQSFFL

-905 ITLGA
+905 ITLGVPGSA
-910 PNAARLEYNVAGAEL
+910 QLKYNVNQAEL
-925 RITGG
+925 SILGG
-930 DASGIIINGEKA
+930 DSAGLIFDADKATIKSGLYI
-942 VIQSEGFAEGD
+942 EGD
-953 KPYAQEGTQIN
+953 SSDRPYAKQGLEIDLGEE
-964 LADGSIMSMN
+964 GSITSVN
-974 FAIDENG
+974 FAITKDG
-981 NAYFR
+981 DAYFR
-986 GEVTADSGSIGGWEI
+986 GEINADSGSIGGWEI

-1006 VGNSEDG
+1006 VGTGEDG
-1013 STRIILDASA
+1013 SSKIILDASE
-1023 PSIRGYGSGEDSN
+1023 PSIRGYGEDGDSN
-1036 WSITPSGIVTN
+1036 WSITPSGITTN

-1059 NLTEEG
+1059 NLSQEG
-1065 LSGNGNVIYSNGGA
+1065 LSGNGNVIYANGGA
-1079 TFGNFSFYSTPGQ
+1079 TFGDFSFYSTLGQ
-1092 GSVDEIDP
+1092 GGSDAIDP
-1100 SSGNIVYFGDRE
+1100 TSGNIVYFGSYD
-1112 GEIGLDAQNK
+1112 GTIGMDAAND
-1122 LIWAGWDKSGTYID
+1122 LIWVGWDRQGNYTKPNGYGISL
-1136 EDGYYVSLNGT
+1136 DGGEWAIY
-1147 EGAVYSYNGYYVWD
+1147 AYNGYYVWD
-1161 PNGTNPETGQQTG
+1161 DSKNDWIHIIGKNGEMEGGSGVAGIGDVTYNSNTSIWGFSDGTNLEIYKASTTV
-1174 WWAHVISQG
+1174 ANYNRVISVDSQG
-1183 GSSGVGGGVDA
+1183 NFYVQNVHFTRGLLDNTSSYPGGTGENTTVMTEQIKQWLGGATGGGV
-1194 GNASSPENTRDQPEP
+1194 
-1209 WKFLYYSN
+1209 
-1217 EIDGL
+1217 
-1222 RFADVYFQD
+1222 
-1231 GLYIGYTIDNETQV
+1231 
-1245 PGFGG
+1245 
-1250 SVDCTGNS
+1250 
-1258 GGQKTWTFSNISGN
+1258 
-1272 DSSVTGQTDSAET
+1272 TD
-1285 YYFYVDNPDNFN
+1285 D
-1297 DIYYG
+1297 
-1302 NLKFQNGLAIKNK
+1302 
-1315 PGTSVLSKLKE
+1315 
-1326 LLANGGGGGVSDEW
+1326 W
-1340 NALLYLGGSPGSYN
+1340 NAMLYLGGRSGAYN
-1354 LYANHFIFTNG
+1354 IYANHLTFTNG
-1365 LLSSYEDNG
+1365 LLSSYENNG
-1374 GSVLD
+1374 GEVVPDTNLV
-1379 GHEATD
+1379 TD

>member
-1 MSDLKESLFQAI
+1 
-13 RVIAQA
+13 
-19 EDSKLTFTKTI
+19 
-30 EATIFDNSQAPEG
+30 
-43 IYQVQY
+43 
-49 QDGVFPAYTD
+49 
-59 ADNKVTYNIGDAV
+59 
-72 LVLIPDGDFSKHK
+72 
-85 RILGKKS
+85 
-92 QVGGGD
+92 
-98 SDSASTSTSLDKIDW
+98 
-113 IGPDW
+113 
-118 SIWLDYDKTDPFAG
+118 
-132 KGLIAGGEQESLIL
+132 
-146 FDGFTQEDTTDE
+146 
-158 IIFKRY
+158 
-164 FNACHAFLIKVNF
+164 
-177 RTDFP
+177 
-182 QDKISTYYGGNYGL
+182 
-196 RLTFQKNGTEY
+196 
-207 VFILDTDNMNGD
+207 
-219 PYNYKDPSTQYIIY
+219 
-233 KYDNEALAGATIT
+233 
-246 KIELFQEG
+246 
-254 FTNEP
+254 
-259 QDHEDIFASN
+259 
-269 LELSFVQEIE
+269 
-279 DLDNGYS
+279 
-286 INILTP
+286 
-292 QGNVVSAQEIT
+292 
-303 LRPQL
+303 
-308 KLDGK
+308 
-313 EISYDTA
+313 
-320 MWFIEDMS
+320 
-328 IKVGNEKYSPYA
+328 
-340 GIGWRNLDV
+340 
-349 NGTLTI
+349 
-355 KDSDIF
+355 
-361 GTTQYKCVVIKG
+361 
-373 ALAFDKTIFI
+373 
-383 YKLNS
+383 
-388 LYEFEIVREG
+388 
-398 PDENDVVTLRVNQL
+398 
-412 TEMPGPFTYAWAKTD
+412 
-427 SEGNTF
+427 
-433 SLSGNSDTYQ
+433 
-443 FNLNEIY
+443 
-450 LNSTYYCSIYNA
+450 
-462 SSDLVY
+462 
-468 TARIYIDKTIE
+468 
-479 ENTDINVVFVGNY
+479 
-492 IFAYDANGDIDYS
+492 
-505 SYSQPHNLTA
+505 
-515 EITLQDAN
+515 
-523 DSVLTATWVF
+523 
-533 PLPDDSMVTIA
+533 MVTIA
-544 DGTQTR
+544 DGTQTG
-550 TDEDGN
+550 TDEDGK

-598 YTIRKEIICI
+598 YTVRKEIICI

-655 EDFAITYSLGGI
+655 EDFTITYSLGGI

-672 RFLNINNGNNNSCIV
+672 RFLNITNGNNNSCIA

-722 ILMSGAWVPL
+722 ILMSGTWVPL

-798 DGMCGNILAT
+798 DGMCGNILTT

-879 VTEETG
+879 TVEETG

-910 PNAARLEYNVAGAEL
+910 PNAARLEYNVADAEL

-1161 PNGTNPETGQQTG
+1161 PNGTNPKTGQQTG

-1231 GLYIGYTIDNETQV
+1231 GLYIGYTVDNETQV
-1245 PGFGG
+1245 PGLGGG

-1258 GGQKTWTFSNISGN
+1258 GGQKTWTFNNISGN
-1272 DSSVTGQTDSAET
+1272 DNSIVGQTDSSNT
-1285 YYFYVDNPDNFN
+1285 Y
-1297 DIYYG
+1297 I
-1302 NLKFQNGLAIKNK
+1302 
-1315 PGTSVLSKLKE
+1315 
-1326 LLANGGGGGVSDEW
+1326 
-1340 NALLYLGGSPGSYN
+1340 LYLNNYTNPTGIGIGNMLFKNGILTQNPEQVSPSVGTGRVAGLIASY
-1354 LYANHFIFTNG
+1354 L
-1365 LLSSYEDNG
+1365 
-1374 GSVLD
+1374 
-1379 GHEATD
+1379 
-1385 AVASAVA
+1385 
-1392 RYL
+1392 

>member
-72 LVLIPDGDFSKHK
+72 LVLIPDGDFSKQK

-98 SDSASTSTSLDKIDW
+98 SDGASTSTSLDKIDW

-132 KGLIAGGEQESLIL
+132 KGLIAGGEQESLVL

-164 FNACHAFLIKVNF
+164 FDACHAFLIKVNF

-233 KYDNEALAGATIT
+233 KYDNQALAGATIT
-246 KIELFQEG
+246 KIELFQED

-328 IKVGNEKYSPYA
+328 VKVGNDKYSPYA

-355 KDSDIF
+355 EDDDIF
-361 GTTQYKCVVIKG
+361 GTTQYKCVIIKG

-462 SSDLVY
+462 SNDLVY

-479 ENTDINVVFVGNY
+479 ENNEINVVFVGNY

-515 EITLQDAN
+515 EITLQDTN
-523 DSVLTATWVF
+523 DSILTATWVF

-544 DGTQTR
+544 DGTQTG

-598 YTIRKEIICI
+598 YTVRKEIICI

-655 EDFAITYSLGGI
+655 EDFTITYSLGGI

-672 RFLNINNGNNNSCIV
+672 RFLNITNGNNNSCIA

-696 PLNSSNFVTATVTID
+696 SLNSSNFVTATVTID

-722 ILMSGAWVPL
+722 ILMSGTWVPL
-732 GDTSADNLL
+732 GDTSTDNLL

-766 NREYWTA
+766 NREYWTK

-813 ILWPVVFYLNTYGNE
+813 VLWPVVFYLNTYGNE
-828 AINGWDGVSIKVDNE
+828 SINGWDGVSIE
-843 LGYILSPV
+843 LDEESGYILSPV
-851 VGAGQKTTDTN
+851 VGAGSKKEDTN

-872 GYFDGDG
+872 GYFDGG
-879 VTEETG
+879 SVKEQTG
-885 LFGFNGEAGRTFFL
+885 LFGFAGEDGQSFFL
-899 DAETGD
+899 DAETGN
-905 ITLGA
+905 ITLGV
-910 PNAARLEYNVAGAEL
+910 PGQGQLTYNVADGILQIGSFDEADRWYGL
-925 RITGG
+925 TLDGQDGKIQSGNYQKSTTGDVADTVG
-930 DASGIIINGEKA
+930 MMIDLANGIIDAK
-942 VIQSEGFAEGD
+942 GFH
-953 KPYAQEGTQIN
+953 
-964 LADGSIMSMN
+964 
-974 FAIDENG
+974 IDENG
-981 NAYFR
+981 LELSGTIEAIGGRIGNWEIREGRLEGEGEAGRIVLDADNAKITGYSTSWQ
-986 GEVTADSGSIGGWEI
+986 GQGDYWSLGPDGIIANSGRIGGWSI
-1001 DGDRL
+1001 DEEALSAGETLLSYDGTAVFGPFSIYYSEDSGGANSAYFGPTGEEWGISGSNYGLCFWTGYSQGYNFLVQNDGTVRAGGNYTTGRAKDQTGWVSINPDGNIYLGNAKFDSDGILYRYIDNDWKQYAQSGSGLGSGNVIYTPQGKFSYVDDSGTYQMTSNVVWDSGPWIGLYATVSGDSITSLRFNQMEFQYGL
-1006 VGNSEDG
+1006 CIQDSTYDSATWNSTHTKKALREYLGISDSSATDGPNTWTNGTGHWGTYSGNSYTEL
-1013 STRIILDASA
+1013 TANA
-1023 PSIRGYGSGEDSN
+1023 K
-1036 WSITPSGIVTN
+1036 T
-1047 HLEASSGTIGPW
+1047 SSGTIVGI
-1059 NLTEEG
+1059 
-1065 LSGNGNVIYSNGGA
+1065 NGNNVEYW
-1079 TFGNFSFYSTPGQ
+1079 T
-1092 GSVDEIDP
+1092 
-1100 SSGNIVYFGDRE
+1100 
-1112 GEIGLDAQNK
+1112 L
-1122 LIWAGWDKSGTYID
+1122 
-1136 EDGYYVSLNGT
+1136 
-1147 EGAVYSYNGYYVWD
+1147 
-1161 PNGTNPETGQQTG
+1161 
-1174 WWAHVISQG
+1174 
-1183 GSSGVGGGVDA
+1183 
-1194 GNASSPENTRDQPEP
+1194 
-1209 WKFLYYSN
+1209 
-1217 EIDGL
+1217 
-1222 RFADVYFQD
+1222 
-1231 GLYIGYTIDNETQV
+1231 
-1245 PGFGG
+1245 GF
-1250 SVDCTGNS
+1250 
-1258 GGQKTWTFSNISGN
+1258 K
-1272 DSSVTGQTDSAET
+1272 
-1285 YYFYVDNPDNFN
+1285 
-1297 DIYYG
+1297 
-1302 NLKFQNGLAIKNK
+1302 NGLA
-1315 PGTSVLSKLKE
+1315 TSYDSSSVDGDKA
-1326 LLANGGGGGVSDEW
+1326 LAR
-1340 NALLYLGGSPGSYN
+1340 
-1354 LYANHFIFTNG
+1354 
-1365 LLSSYEDNG
+1365 
-1374 GSVLD
+1374 
-1379 GHEATD
+1379 
-1385 AVASAVA
+1385 AVAS
-1392 RYL
+1392 YL

>member
-1 MSDLKESLFQAI
+1 MSDLKESLFEAI

-30 EATIFDNSQAPEG
+30 EATIFDNSQAPDG

-59 ADNKVTYNIGDAV
+59 ADNKVTYSVGDAV
-72 LVLIPDGDFSKHK
+72 LVLIPDGDFSKQK

-92 QVGGGD
+92 QISG
-98 SDSASTSTSLDKIDW
+98 SDSASASTSLDKIDW

-118 SIWLDYDKTDPFAG
+118 SIWLDYNKQDPFIG
-132 KGLIAGGEQESLIL
+132 KGLIAGGEQESLVL
-146 FDGFTQEDTTDE
+146 FNGFTQEDTTDE

-164 FNACHAFLIKVNF
+164 FNACHAFLIKCDF

-182 QDKISTYYGGNYGL
+182 QDTITEYYGGNYGL
-196 RLTFQKNGTEY
+196 RLTFQKDNTEY
-207 VFILDTDNMNGD
+207 VFILDLDNMNGD
-219 PYNYKDPSTQYIIY
+219 PYNYKDPATQYILY
-233 KYDNEALAGATIT
+233 QYDNEALAGATIT
-246 KIELFQEG
+246 KIELFQEN
-254 FTNEP
+254 FNVTP
-259 QDHEDIFASN
+259 QDHADIFATN
-269 LELSFVQEIE
+269 LNLSFVQEIE
-279 DLDNGYS
+279 DLGNGYS
-286 INILTP
+286 MNIITP

-303 LRPQL
+303 LQPQL
-308 KLDGK
+308 KLDGQ

-328 IKVGNEKYSPYA
+328 IKVGNENYSPYA
-340 GIGWRNLDV
+340 GIGWRNLNV

-355 KDSDIF
+355 EDGDIF
-361 GTTQYKCVVIKG
+361 GTTQYKCVIIKG

-388 LYEFEIVREG
+388 LYEFEINREG
-398 PDENDVVTLRVNQL
+398 PDENDFVTLRVNQL

-427 SEGNTF
+427 AEGNTF

-443 FNLNEIY
+443 FNINEIY
-450 LNSTYYCSIYNA
+450 LNSTFYCSIYNA
-462 SSDLVY
+462 SGDLVY

-479 ENTDINVVFVGNY
+479 EDNNITVVFVGNY

-515 EITLQDAN
+515 EIALQDQN
-523 DSVLTATWVF
+523 DSVLTAEWTF
-533 PLPDDSMVTIA
+533 PLSDDSMVTPA
-544 DGTQTR
+544 DGTQTG
-550 TDEDGN
+550 TDENGN
-556 PIVEV
+556 PIVAVE

-573 IAPKY
+573 IAAKY

-588 LRLTTVAGQE
+588 LHLTTVAGQD
-598 YTIRKEIICI
+598 YTVRKEIICL

-620 YAFLDFQEGH
+620 YTYLDFQEGH

-655 EDFAITYSLGGI
+655 EDFTITYSLGGI

-672 RFLNINNGNNNSCIV
+672 RFLNITNGNNNSCIA
-687 SYIAKAGIE
+687 SYLAKSGVE
-696 PLNSSNFVTATVTID
+696 PLDSSNFITATVTID

-722 ILMSGAWVPL
+722 ILMSGTWVPL

-741 GKRYITSVEYNPSGE
+741 GKRYITSVEYNSSGE
-756 NPSYDKNAII
+756 NPSYDKNATI

-828 AINGWDGVSIKVDNE
+828 AINGWNGVSIKVDNE

-879 VTEETG
+879 VIEETG

-910 PNAARLEYNVAGAEL
+910 PNAARLEYNVADAEL
-925 RITGG
+925 KITGG

-953 KPYAQEGTQIN
+953 RPYAQEGTQIN
-964 LADGSIMSMN
+964 LADGSITSMN

-1006 VGNSEDG
+1006 VGSSEDG
-1013 STRIILDASA
+1013 STRIVLDASA

-1059 NLTEEG
+1059 NLSQEG
-1065 LSGNGNVIYSNGGA
+1065 LSGNGNVIYANGGA
-1079 TFGNFSFYSTPGQ
+1079 TFGDFSFYSTLGQ
-1092 GSVDEIDP
+1092 GGSDAIDP
-1100 SSGNIVYFGDRE
+1100 TSGNIVYFGSYD
-1112 GEIGLDAQNK
+1112 GTIGMDAANN
-1122 LIWAGWDKSGTYID
+1122 LIWVGWDRQGNAVKPNGYGISL
-1136 EDGYYVSLNGT
+1136 DGG
-1147 EGAVYSYNGYYVWD
+1147 EWAIYSYNGYYVWD
-1161 PNGTNPETGQQTG
+1161 DSKNDWIHIIGKNGEMEGGSGATGIGDVTYNSNTSIWGFSDGTNLEIYNAGTTV
-1174 WWAHVISQG
+1174 ANYNRVISVDNQG
-1183 GSSGVGGGVDA
+1183 NFYVQNVHFTRGLLDNTSSYPGGTGENTTVMTEQIKQWLGGAAGGGV
-1194 GNASSPENTRDQPEP
+1194 
-1209 WKFLYYSN
+1209 
-1217 EIDGL
+1217 
-1222 RFADVYFQD
+1222 
-1231 GLYIGYTIDNETQV
+1231 
-1245 PGFGG
+1245 
-1250 SVDCTGNS
+1250 
-1258 GGQKTWTFSNISGN
+1258 
-1272 DSSVTGQTDSAET
+1272 TD
-1285 YYFYVDNPDNFN
+1285 D
-1297 DIYYG
+1297 
-1302 NLKFQNGLAIKNK
+1302 
-1315 PGTSVLSKLKE
+1315 
-1326 LLANGGGGGVSDEW
+1326 W
-1340 NALLYLGGSPGSYN
+1340 NAMLYLGGRSGAYN
-1354 LYANHFIFTNG
+1354 IYANHFTFTNG

-1374 GSVLD
+1374 GEVVPDTNLV
-1379 GHEATD
+1379 TD

>member
-1 MSDLKESLFQAI
+1 MSDLKESLFEAI

-30 EATIFDNSQAPEG
+30 EATIFDNSQAPDG

-59 ADNKVTYNIGDAV
+59 ADNKVTYNVGDAV
-72 LVLIPDGDFSKHK
+72 LVLIPDGDFSKQK

-92 QVGGGD
+92 QIGG

-118 SIWLDYDKTDPFAG
+118 SIWLDYNKQDPFVG
-132 KGLIAGGEQESLIL
+132 KGLIAGGEQESLVL

-164 FNACHAFLIKVNF
+164 FDACHAFLIKCDF

-182 QDKISTYYGGNYGL
+182 QDTITEYYGGNYGL
-196 RLTFQKNGTEY
+196 RLIFQKDNTEY
-207 VFILDTDNMNGD
+207 IFILDLDNMNGD
-219 PYNYKDPSTQYIIY
+219 PYNYKDPATQYILY
-233 KYDNEALAGATIT
+233 QYDNEALAGATIT
-246 KIELFQEG
+246 KIELFQEN
-254 FTNEP
+254 FNVTP
-259 QDHEDIFASN
+259 QDHADIFATN
-269 LELSFVQEIE
+269 LNLSFVQEIE
-279 DLDNGYS
+279 DLGNGYS
-286 INILTP
+286 MNIITP

-303 LRPQL
+303 LQPQL
-308 KLDGK
+308 KLDGQ
-313 EISYDTA
+313 EISYDIA

-328 IKVGNEKYSPYA
+328 IKVGNENYSPYA
-340 GIGWRNLDV
+340 GIGWRNLNV

-355 KDSDIF
+355 EDGDIF
-361 GTTQYKCVVIKG
+361 GTTQYKCVIIKG

-388 LYEFEIVREG
+388 LYEFEINREG
-398 PDENDVVTLRVNQL
+398 PDKNDFVTLRVNQL

-427 SEGNTF
+427 AEGNTF

-443 FNLNEIY
+443 FNINEIY
-450 LNSTYYCSIYNA
+450 LNSTFYCSIYNA
-462 SSDLVY
+462 SGDLVY

-479 ENTDINVVFVGNY
+479 EDNNINVVFVGNY

-515 EITLQDAN
+515 EIALQGQN
-523 DSVLTATWVF
+523 DSVLTAEWIF
-533 PLPDDSMVTIA
+533 PLSDDSMVTPA
-544 DGTQTR
+544 DGTQTG
-550 TDEDGN
+550 TDENGN
-556 PIVEV
+556 PIVAVE

-573 IAPKY
+573 IAAKY

-588 LRLTTVAGQE
+588 LHFTTVAGQD
-598 YTIRKEIICI
+598 YTVRKEIICL

-620 YAFLDFQEGH
+620 YAYLDFQEDH

-655 EDFAITYSLGGI
+655 EDFTITYSLGGI

-672 RFLNINNGNNNSCIV
+672 RFLNITNGNNNSCIAT
-687 SYIAKAGIE
+687 YLAKTGVE
-696 PLNSSNFVTATVTID
+696 WLDSSNFVTAAVEID
-711 DVELHCFIAVP
+711 GTELHCFIAVP
-722 ILMSGAWVPL
+722 VLISGTWVPL

-766 NREYWTA
+766 NRTYWTT
-773 LEANDKFEELKSEDV
+773 LEANDHFKELEQDDV
-788 AYEPVAKYKN
+788 AFEPVAKYNN

-813 ILWPVVFYLNTYGNE
+813 VLWPVVFYLNTYGNE

-879 VTEETG
+879 ITEETG

-910 PNAARLEYNVAGAEL
+910 PNAARLEYNVADAEL
-925 RITGG
+925 KITGG

-953 KPYAQEGTQIN
+953 RPYAQEGTQIN
-964 LADGSIMSMN
+964 LADGSITSMN

-1006 VGNSEDG
+1006 VGSSEDG
-1013 STRIILDASA
+1013 STRIVLDASA

-1059 NLTEEG
+1059 NLSQEG
-1065 LSGNGNVIYSNGGA
+1065 LSGNGNVIYANGGA
-1079 TFGNFSFYSTPGQ
+1079 TFGDFSFYSTLGQ
-1092 GSVDEIDP
+1092 GGSDAIDP
-1100 SSGNIVYFGDRE
+1100 TSGNIVYFGSYD
-1112 GEIGLDAQNK
+1112 GTIGMDAANN
-1122 LIWAGWDKSGTYID
+1122 LIWVGWDRQGNTVKPNGYGISL
-1136 EDGYYVSLNGT
+1136 DGG
-1147 EGAVYSYNGYYVWD
+1147 EWAIYSYNGYYVWD
-1161 PNGTNPETGQQTG
+1161 DSKNDWIHIIGKNGEMEGGSGATGIGDVTYNSNTSIWGFSDGTNLEIYNAGTTV
-1174 WWAHVISQG
+1174 ANYNRVISVDNQG
-1183 GSSGVGGGVDA
+1183 NFYVQNVHFTRGLLDNTSSYPGGTGENTTVMTEQIKQWLGGAAGGGV
-1194 GNASSPENTRDQPEP
+1194 
-1209 WKFLYYSN
+1209 
-1217 EIDGL
+1217 
-1222 RFADVYFQD
+1222 
-1231 GLYIGYTIDNETQV
+1231 
-1245 PGFGG
+1245 
-1250 SVDCTGNS
+1250 
-1258 GGQKTWTFSNISGN
+1258 
-1272 DSSVTGQTDSAET
+1272 TD
-1285 YYFYVDNPDNFN
+1285 D
-1297 DIYYG
+1297 
-1302 NLKFQNGLAIKNK
+1302 
-1315 PGTSVLSKLKE
+1315 
-1326 LLANGGGGGVSDEW
+1326 W
-1340 NALLYLGGSPGSYN
+1340 NAMLYLGGRSGAYN
-1354 LYANHFIFTNG
+1354 IYANHFTFTNG

-1374 GSVLD
+1374 GEVVPDTNLV
-1379 GHEATD
+1379 TD

>member
-1 MSDLKESLFQAI
+1 MSDLKESLFEAI

-30 EATIFDNSQAPEG
+30 EATIFDNSQAPDG

-59 ADNKVTYNIGDAV
+59 ADNKVTYNVGDAV
-72 LVLIPDGDFSKHK
+72 LVLIPDGDFSKQK

-92 QVGGGD
+92 QIGG

-118 SIWLDYDKTDPFAG
+118 SIWLDYNKQDPFVG
-132 KGLIAGGEQESLIL
+132 KGLIAGGEQESLVL

-158 IIFKRY
+158 IVFKRY
-164 FNACHAFLIKVNF
+164 FDACHAFLIKCDF

-182 QDKISTYYGGNYGL
+182 QKTITEYYGGNYGL
-196 RLTFQKNGTEY
+196 RLTFQKDNTEY
-207 VFILDTDNMNGD
+207 VFILDLDNMNGD
-219 PYNYKDPSTQYIIY
+219 PYNYKDPATQYILY
-233 KYDNEALAGATIT
+233 QYDNEALAGATIT
-246 KIELFQEG
+246 KIELFQEN
-254 FTNEP
+254 FDVTP
-259 QDHEDIFASN
+259 QDHADIFATN
-269 LELSFVQEIE
+269 LNLSFVQEIE
-279 DLDNGYS
+279 DLGNGYS
-286 INILTP
+286 MNIITP

-303 LRPQL
+303 LQPQL
-308 KLDGK
+308 KLDGQ

-328 IKVGNEKYSPYA
+328 VKVGNDNYSPYA
-340 GIGWRNLDV
+340 GIGWRNLNV

-355 KDSDIF
+355 EDGDIF
-361 GTTQYKCVVIKG
+361 GTTQYKCVIIKG

-388 LYEFEIVREG
+388 LYEFEINREG
-398 PDENDVVTLRVNQL
+398 PDENDFVTLRVNQL

-427 SEGNTF
+427 AEGNTF

-443 FNLNEIY
+443 FNINEIY
-450 LNSTYYCSIYNA
+450 LNSTFYCSIYNA
-462 SSDLVY
+462 SGDLVY

-479 ENTDINVVFVGNY
+479 EDNNITVVFVGNY

-515 EITLQDAN
+515 EIALQDQN
-523 DSVLTATWVF
+523 DSVLTAEWTF
-533 PLPDDSMVTIA
+533 PLSDDSMVTPA
-544 DGTQTR
+544 DGTQTG
-550 TDEDGN
+550 TDENGN
-556 PIVEV
+556 PIVAVE

-573 IAPKY
+573 IAAKY

-588 LRLTTVAGQE
+588 LHLTTVAGQD
-598 YTIRKEIICI
+598 YTVRKEIICL

-620 YAFLDFQEGH
+620 YAYLDFQEGH

-655 EDFAITYSLGGI
+655 EDFTITYSLGGI

-672 RFLNINNGNNNSCIV
+672 RFLNITNGNNNSCIA
-687 SYIAKAGIE
+687 SYLAKSGVE
-696 PLNSSNFVTATVTID
+696 PLDSSNFITATVTID

-722 ILMSGAWVPL
+722 ILMSGTWVPL

-741 GKRYITSVEYNPSGE
+741 GKRYITSVEYNSSGE
-756 NPSYDKNAII
+756 NPSYDKNATI

-828 AINGWDGVSIKVDNE
+828 AINGWNGVSIKVDNE

-879 VTEETG
+879 VIEETG

-910 PNAARLEYNVAGAEL
+910 PNAARLEYNVADAEL
-925 RITGG
+925 KITGG

-953 KPYAQEGTQIN
+953 RPYAQEGTQIN
-964 LADGSIMSMN
+964 LADGSITSMN

-1006 VGNSEDG
+1006 VGSSEDG
-1013 STRIILDASA
+1013 STRIVLDASA

-1059 NLTEEG
+1059 NLSQEG
-1065 LSGNGNVIYSNGGA
+1065 LSGNGNVIYANGGA
-1079 TFGNFSFYSTPGQ
+1079 TFGDFSFYSTLGQ
-1092 GSVDEIDP
+1092 GGSDAIDP
-1100 SSGNIVYFGDRE
+1100 TSGNIVYFGSYD
-1112 GEIGLDAQNK
+1112 GTIGMDAANN
-1122 LIWAGWDKSGTYID
+1122 LIWVGWDRQGNTVKPNGYGISL
-1136 EDGYYVSLNGT
+1136 DGG
-1147 EGAVYSYNGYYVWD
+1147 EWAIYSYNGYYVWD
-1161 PNGTNPETGQQTG
+1161 DSKNDWIHIIGKNGEMEGGSGATGIGDVTYNSNTSIWGFSDGTNLEIYNAGTTV
-1174 WWAHVISQG
+1174 ANYNRVISVDNQG
-1183 GSSGVGGGVDA
+1183 NFYVQNVHFTRGLLDNTSSYPGGTGENTTVMTEQIKQWLGGAAGGGV
-1194 GNASSPENTRDQPEP
+1194 
-1209 WKFLYYSN
+1209 
-1217 EIDGL
+1217 
-1222 RFADVYFQD
+1222 
-1231 GLYIGYTIDNETQV
+1231 
-1245 PGFGG
+1245 
-1250 SVDCTGNS
+1250 
-1258 GGQKTWTFSNISGN
+1258 
-1272 DSSVTGQTDSAET
+1272 TD
-1285 YYFYVDNPDNFN
+1285 D
-1297 DIYYG
+1297 
-1302 NLKFQNGLAIKNK
+1302 
-1315 PGTSVLSKLKE
+1315 
-1326 LLANGGGGGVSDEW
+1326 W
-1340 NALLYLGGSPGSYN
+1340 NAMLYLGGRSGAYN
-1354 LYANHFIFTNG
+1354 IYANHFTFTNG

-1374 GSVLD
+1374 GEVVPDTNLV
-1379 GHEATD
+1379 TD